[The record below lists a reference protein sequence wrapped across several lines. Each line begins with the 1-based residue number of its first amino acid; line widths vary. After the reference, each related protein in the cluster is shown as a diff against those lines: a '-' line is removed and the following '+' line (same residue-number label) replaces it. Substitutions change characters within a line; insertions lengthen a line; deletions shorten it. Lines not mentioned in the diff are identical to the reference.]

1 MLPFTP
7 GGVLLQGGDVRRE
20 PPIVLARRA
29 GTPYRNG
36 QLIVCSVAHRSSLP
50 LAAAGSWH
58 FRGDVR
64 ALALGHAG
72 LLRRGDG
79 AAESRPGHRRRGGA
93 MIGRAALCY
102 KRFQEAGAFS
112 CRTVRTRGRAAHRPR
127 REARRTD
134 GAEPPPVARRPAP
147 PGRRLGATD
156 RPTGPAHRFGPRQI
170 SVTRRRPSSTASC
183 T

>member
-7 GGVLLQGGDVRRE
+7 GGVLLQGGDARRE

-36 QLIVCSVAHRSSLP
+36 HTLWIFVAHRSSLP

-72 LLRRGDG
+72 LLRWGWRRGRG
-79 AAESRPGHRRRGGA
+79 PARARRRGGA
-93 MIGRAALCY
+93 VIGRAALRH

-112 CRTVRTRGRAAHRPR
+112 CRTVRTRGGAAPGPG
-127 REARRTD
+127 REAG
-134 GAEPPPVARRPAP
+134 GAGPSPLVAQRRPP
-147 PGRRLGATD
+147 PGRSRSATARPGAAVDTS
-156 RPTGPAHRFGPRQI
+156 RTSR
-170 SVTRRRPSSTASC
+170 
-183 T
+183 

>member
-7 GGVLLQGGDVRRE
+7 GGVLLQGGDARRE

-36 QLIVCSVAHRSSLP
+36 HTLWIFVAHRSSLP

-72 LLRRGDG
+72 LLRGSGGG
-79 AAESRPGHRRRGGA
+79 AAEGRPGHRCRGGA
-93 MIGRAALCY
+93 MIGRLALLH

-112 CRTVRTRGRAAHRPR
+112 CRTVRTRRRAAHRPCSSPL
-127 REARRTD
+127 
-134 GAEPPPVARRPAP
+134 PPR
-147 PGRRLGATD
+147 G
-156 RPTGPAHRFGPRQI
+156 TGQTSA
-170 SVTRRRPSSTASC
+170 RRRPSPLPSSCRTWSTALR
-183 T
+183 TPP